1 MSCERV
7 ERWLDEGRLASGEAD
22 CRAHAATCPRCA
34 AAIGAAIE
42 LEDLLGAHR
51 APAPATLAEGVMARV
66 AVARRG
72 GWALDPPVLDWWV
85 RAAAEP
91 SVVMALALAALLIWR
106 GNALPALA
114 AQAVAWL
121 GAALV
126 SAGAA
131 APLDL
136 SPATRAALWLTL
148 MIAAPWTS
156 WLLFRWS
163 ETLARP
169 RPAVG

>member
-1 MSCERV
+1 MSCEDV
-7 ERWLDEGRLASGEAD
+7 KRWLDEGRLASGEAA
-22 CRAHAATCPRCA
+22 CRAHAASCPRCLA
-34 AAIGAAIE
+34 ALDAAIE
-42 LEDLLGAHR
+42 LDALLDIHR
-51 APAPATLAEGVMARV
+51 VPAPATLVEGVMARV

-91 SVVMALALAALLIWR
+91 SVVLALALAALLIWR
-106 GNALPALA
+106 GNALPALG

-121 GAALV
+121 ATPLA

-131 APLDL
+131 APLALD
-136 SPATRAALWLTL
+136 PATRAAVWLTL
-148 MIAAPWTS
+148 MIAAPWAS

-163 ETLARP
+163 ETLVRP
-169 RPAVG
+169 RPTSG